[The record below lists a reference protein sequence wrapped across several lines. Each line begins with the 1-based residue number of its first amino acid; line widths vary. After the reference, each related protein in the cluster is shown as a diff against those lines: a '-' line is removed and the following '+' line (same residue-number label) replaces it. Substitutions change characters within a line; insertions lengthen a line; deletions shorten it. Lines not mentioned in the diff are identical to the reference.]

1 MVLPAH
7 ATNKVKNDFLID
19 HTYNLEAWLTNEQ
32 AIYAIVSYLPV
43 SYLLS
48 ILMSSKLN
56 SFAHWKLFGNL
67 FGIPGAFHFYFSGTR
82 NVLGDN
88 PTGGCLFLKSCHLDT
103 VQGSSLSII
112 WNPILEKDNRS
123 LKKVGFWTT
132 TTWESIADPSQVVQC
147 ACRTIDNTCFERYS
161 HAHLSVSGI
170 TLV

>member
-7 ATNKVKNDFLID
+7 ATNKVKID
-19 HTYNLEAWLTNEQ
+19 LFDWSYIQFRGMAYKWTSNLCYRVIFTSLVFVIDSHELQTQKFCAL
-32 AIYAIVSYLPV
+32 
-43 SYLLS
+43 
-48 ILMSSKLN
+48 
-56 SFAHWKLFGNL
+56 KLFGNL

-123 LKKVGFWTT
+123 LKRSRLLDNNHMRIDCR
-132 TTWESIADPSQVVQC
+132 SIPSGAMC
-147 ACRTIDNTCFERYS
+147 LPHHR
-161 HAHLSVSGI
+161 
-170 TLV
+170 

>member
-1 MVLPAH
+1 MWVDEIKIDLSC
-7 ATNKVKNDFLID
+7 TMIKNVCLID

-48 ILMSSKLN
+48 ILMSSKLK

-123 LKKVGFWTT
+123 LKKSRLLDNNHMRIDCR
-132 TTWESIADPSQVVQC
+132 SIPSQ
-147 ACRTIDNTCFERYS
+147 NP
-161 HAHLSVSGI
+161 L
-170 TLV
+170 L